1 MGLMEVASGKSVY
14 RGYEYYIHN
23 KVLFAEKV
31 DEYQYRG
38 AVEGTADEPYEVLID
53 VIHPRKSHC
62 NCPHA
67 DGKRIVCKHQIAVY
81 FKAFPKEAKKYKKEL
96 DDYCEEEEQRYDR
109 IEEELAKHL
118 KKSTKQELMEMV
130 WDLLYEGP
138 EWQFNRFVDR
148 YLDVD

>member
-14 RGYEYYIHN
+14 RGYEYYINN
-23 KVLFAEKV
+23 KVLFAEKA
-31 DEYQYRG
+31 DDSQYRG
-38 AVEGTADEPYEVLID
+38 AVEGSADKPYEVLID

-96 DDYCEEEEQRYDR
+96 DDYYKEEEQRYDR

-118 KKSTKQELMEMV
+118 KKSNKQELMEMI
-130 WDLLYEGP
+130 WELLYEGP
-138 EWQFNRFVDR
+138 EWQFTRFVDR
-148 YLDVD
+148 YLDVY

>member
-53 VIHPRKSHC
+53 GIHPRKSHC

-67 DGKRIVCKHQIAVY
+67 DGWRDLSRYA
-81 FKAFPKEAKKYKKEL
+81 
-96 DDYCEEEEQRYDR
+96 DYTISLTADEEMLRRRLIRRKMKTGMTREDAE
-109 IEEELAKHL
+109 
-118 KKSTKQELMEMV
+118 
-130 WDLLYEGP
+130 
-138 EWQFNRFVDR
+138 RFVESSDMR
-148 YLDVD
+148 NVRLCLDKTMKADLELSI

>member
-1 MGLMEVASGKSVY
+1 M
-14 RGYEYYIHN
+14 
-23 KVLFAEKV
+23 
-31 DEYQYRG
+31 
-38 AVEGTADEPYEVLID
+38 ID

-96 DDYCEEEEQRYDR
+96 DDYYEEEEQRDDR

-138 EWQFNRFVDR
+138 EWQFNRFVDC

>member
-23 KVLFAEKV
+23 KVLFAEQV
-31 DEYQYRG
+31 DEFEYLG

-53 VIHPRKSHC
+53 VIHQRKSHC

-81 FKAFPKEAKKYKKEL
+81 FKAFPKEAKKYKQEL
-96 DDYCEEEEQRYDR
+96 DDYYEEEEQRYDR

-118 KKSTKQELMEMV
+118 KKSKKQELMEMV
-130 WDLLYEGP
+130 WELLYDGP

>member
-14 RGYEYYIHN
+14 RGYEYYINN
-23 KVLFAEKV
+23 KVLFTEKV

-38 AVEGTADEPYEVLID
+38 AVEGAADEPYEVLID

-96 DDYCEEEEQRYDR
+96 DDYYEEEEQRYDR

-118 KKSTKQELMEMV
+118 KKSTKQELIEMV
-130 WDLLYEGP
+130 WELLYDGP
-138 EWQFNRFVDR
+138 EWQFDRFVDH
-148 YLDVD
+148 YLDID

>member
-14 RGYEYYIHN
+14 RGFEYYIHN

-38 AVEGTADEPYEVLID
+38 AVEGTADEPYDVFID
-53 VIHPRKSHC
+53 VTHPRKSHC

-67 DGKRIVCKHQIAVY
+67 DGKRIVCKH
-81 FKAFPKEAKKYKKEL
+81 FKAFPEEAKKYKKEL
-96 DDYCEEEEQRYDR
+96 DDFYEEEEQRYDR

-118 KKSTKQELMEMV
+118 KKANKQELMEMI

-148 YLDVD
+148 YLDVDR